1 MVASAEHCIDQLES
15 CMLVQVIKQVIAAD
29 TRPAS
34 NWPGLKTTCKTDI
47 PKQCSK
53 GLNLG
58 RQVVRQDVIGAPQ
71 DEVIAV
77 LIHLLLPLSGQLHLL
92 VSCTWLPS
100 SQNGSVIVLS
110 EVRRALKH
118 LGVAEASHSIELHA

>member
-1 MVASAEHCIDQLES
+1 M
-15 CMLVQVIKQVIAAD
+15 
-29 TRPAS
+29 
-34 NWPGLKTTCKTDI
+34 
-47 PKQCSK
+47 
-53 GLNLG
+53 
-58 RQVVRQDVIGAPQ
+58 VRQDVIGAPQ

-77 LIHLLLPLSGQLHLL
+77 LVHLLLPLSGQLHLL

-110 EVRRALKH
+110 EVRWALKH